1 MIEILKVQEI
11 VREAAKIFSNR
22 NAAEQIKQKGV
33 FDYVTAIDEAV
44 QEFIQKELSDL
55 YPQIQFMGEEK
66 VYYLTSDDFEQVLA
80 ILRLHL
86 YSVYRFLFSCHNK
99 RPPYDKIFYH
109 RRPSKTLFTEKV
121 SHSPYRKS
129 RPCHRSLPGIEG
141 RARKEAGT

>member
-66 VYYLTSDDFEQVLA
+66 DNSDIDMSGQVWVLDPVDGTTNLIHDYQNSAISLA
-80 ILRLHL
+80 LIDNSEIILGII
-86 YSVYRFLFSCHNK
+86 YKFYIRFLIIRMNTILSNILK
-99 RPPYDKIFYH
+99 YR
-109 RRPSKTLFTEKV
+109 KTLI
-121 SHSPYRKS
+121 
-129 RPCHRSLPGIEG
+129 LPRIYHD
-141 RARKEAGT
+141 

>member
-66 VYYLTSDDFEQVLA
+66 DNSDIDMSGQVWVLDIWIISSSGIFWISRIINKVNTLKGINRHITKRKDEG
-80 ILRLHL
+80 ILR
-86 YSVYRFLFSCHNK
+86 VEN
-99 RPPYDKIFYH
+99 I
-109 RRPSKTLFTEKV
+109 
-121 SHSPYRKS
+121 
-129 RPCHRSLPGIEG
+129 
-141 RARKEAGT
+141 

>member
-44 QEFIQKELSDL
+44 QEFIQKERSDL

-66 VYYLTSDDFEQVLA
+66 DNSDIDMSGQVWVLDIWIISSSGIFWKSRITNKA
-80 ILRLHL
+80 NTLKGINRNITKRKDEGILR
-86 YSVYRFLFSCHNK
+86 VEN
-99 RPPYDKIFYH
+99 I
-109 RRPSKTLFTEKV
+109 
-121 SHSPYRKS
+121 
-129 RPCHRSLPGIEG
+129 
-141 RARKEAGT
+141 